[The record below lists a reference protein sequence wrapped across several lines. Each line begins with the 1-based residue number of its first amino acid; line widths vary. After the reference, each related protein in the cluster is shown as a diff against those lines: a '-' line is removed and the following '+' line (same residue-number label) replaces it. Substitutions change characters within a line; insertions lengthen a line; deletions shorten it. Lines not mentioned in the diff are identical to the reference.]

1 MTVMPSSDK
10 MVLPSLSW
18 TPLRSV
24 EAERVGSPSTNSHV
38 MSANILFSI
47 CATDGGV
54 VLADDTIFPG
64 VIGTGTSMLMGFLGV
79 GFYIS
84 PALAMCLNKRFFLP
98 CSLAVWS
105 PLISTPVP
113 PRSW

>member
-1 MTVMPSSDK
+1 
-10 MVLPSLSW
+10 
-18 TPLRSV
+18 
-24 EAERVGSPSTNSHV
+24 
-38 MSANILFSI
+38 MSANFLFFV

-79 GFYIS
+79 SFYTS
-84 PALAMCLNKRFFLP
+84 PALAMRLNKRFPLP
-98 CSLAVWS
+98 YSLAVWS

-113 PRSW
+113 PKSW